1 MPEISRFFGIIVRMH
16 YDDHRPP
23 HVHAES
29 RKQAKID
36 LSGDLPMRAEAGE
49 GMDDLHPSELQRD
62 WELLVRARLSSTAA
76 PLE

>member
-1 MPEISRFFGIIVRMH
+1 MDETSPNSKKPMPEISRFFGIIVRMH

-36 LSGDLPMRAEAGE
+36 LSDDLLMRAKAGE
-49 GMDDLHPSELQRD
+49 GMD
-62 WELLVRARLSSTAA
+62 
-76 PLE
+76 